1 MLRVLLVDDNPTDR
15 LLAEQAFADHP
26 SGVLLTLCASG
37 GEALAHLHQPE
48 TRLPDVILLDITMPA
63 MTGMELLAQLKD
75 TPQFSHIPI
84 VMSTVS
90 QAASDVEA
98 SYLLHASSYLV
109 KPPDFAEFLE
119 QVDAFITYWQNN
131 RFFRTHLH

>member
-37 GEALAHLHQPE
+37 EEALAYLHQAE
-48 TRLPDVILLDITMPA
+48 SRLPDVILLDLAMPV
-63 MTGMELLAQLKD
+63 MTGAELLAQLKN
-75 TPQFSHIPI
+75 TSQFSHIPI
-84 VMSTVS
+84 VMSTAS

-119 QVDAFITYWQNN
+119 QIDAFITYWRNN
-131 RFFRTHLH
+131 RFFRTPLH